1 MRQVLSLS
9 LPDQATK
16 EIKDLSKKRGFES
29 VSGYI
34 KYLVDLDKDLISEKE
49 LLLDVKQAEKDYEE
63 GKGIKANSLT
73 EALNLYGNK

>member
-16 EIKDLSKKRGFES
+16 EIKDLSKKRGFKS

-49 LLLDVKQAEKDYEE
+49 LLLDVAQAEKDYAE
-63 GKGIKANSLT
+63 GKCIKADSLIN
-73 EALNLYGNK
+73 ALNIYDNK